1 MVVGVVDWLGPVVW
15 LCYIPGGPGQQGQ
28 PHTAAS
34 SEYAVFSGSQQTD
47 LNTADRLT
55 ILNQNST
62 PSTIQFKYVTSKR
75 LRMCKKIAEFML

>member
-1 MVVGVVDWLGPVVW
+1 MVVGVVDWLGAVVW
-15 LCYIPGGPGQQGQ
+15 LCYVPGGPGQQGQ

-55 ILNQNST
+55 ILKQNS
-62 PSTIQFKYVTSKR
+62 SSNNSKIQYNSN
-75 LRMCKKIAEFML
+75 M